1 MPEYKVHQLWPKP
14 IFDTEIPIKQKW
26 LDFAYNSEYERV
38 FVENGD
44 YTKDKYVLNKLPD
57 LKQLIL
63 EQVNIFTTDYLKVFD
78 VEFYFLNSWI
88 VKHHPKDWAQ
98 DHMHENSLL
107 SGVYYLDAPKDA
119 GGIVFVKGYNEQEI
133 FPMAITPKVS
143 EYNYVTSKQMTF
155 KVNPGKLVIF
165 PSNLMHSVEENKSNN
180 NRYSLAFNLFCRGNF
195 GHKEA
200 QLIL

>member
-165 PSNLMHSVEENKSNN
+165 PSNLMHSFEENKSNN
-180 NRYSLAFNLFCRGNF
+180 DRYSLAFNLFCRGNF
-195 GHKEA
+195 GHNEG
-200 QLIL
+200 QLTL

>member
-14 IFDTEIPIKQKW
+14 IFDTEIPVKQQW

-38 FVENGD
+38 FIDNAD

-57 LKQLIL
+57 LKNLIL

-119 GGIVFVKGYNEQEI
+119 GGIVFVKGYNAQEI

-180 NRYSLAFNLFCRGNF
+180 DRYSLAFNLFCRGNF
-195 GHKEA
+195 GHNEG
-200 QLIL
+200 QLTL

>member
-14 IFDTEIPIKQKW
+14 IFDTEIPVKQQW

-38 FVENGD
+38 FIENGD

-180 NRYSLAFNLFCRGNF
+180 DRYSLAFNLFCRGNF
-195 GHKEA
+195 GHNEG
-200 QLIL
+200 QLTL

>member
-1 MPEYKVHQLWPKP
+1 MASIAPFKCCGSV
-14 IFDTEIPIKQKW
+14 
-26 LDFAYNSEYERV
+26 
-38 FVENGD
+38 
-44 YTKDKYVLNKLPD
+44 
-57 LKQLIL
+57 
-63 EQVNIFTTDYLKVFD
+63 VNIFTTDYLKVFD

-88 VKHHPKDWAQ
+88 VKHYPKDWAQ
-98 DHMHENSLL
+98 EHMHENSLL
-107 SGVYYLDAPKDA
+107 SGVYYLDTPKDA

-133 FPMAITPKVS
+133 FPTAITPKVS